1 MSLLGQD
8 AHLGRLLATAREE
21 RLHHCYLF
29 EGPPSVGKRSAA
41 EILAR
46 AAACTAQV
54 AERPCGRCPT
64 CGQMDKGHHP
74 DLIHLE
80 PDPTRKSGTISVAQ
94 VRELIR
100 QVQLRPYNARWR
112 TIIVDPVDMLMPQ
125 AANALLK
132 TLEEPPRQ
140 TGFVLITSR
149 VSSLLPTVLSRSQ
162 RVRFHA
168 VPEEVLVPWLRARG
182 APEPE
187 RIARLAMGAPGQ
199 ALALAAG
206 ELAIKDR
213 ARQALLDIL
222 GGDTRVLFAEVEKLS
237 KRKDSKGETQELLL
251 ALETLLR
258 DAAVWGAGR
267 RDRLIHCDR
276 ADLVQAWAEALWPGG
291 VRVLS
296 EQLDETRQRMEVHVN
311 NRLLLESLFAQT
323 AAQLGAARHHRGP
336 A

>member
-8 AHLGRLLATAREE
+8 AHLGRLLASARSE

-29 EGPPSVGKRSAA
+29 EGPPSVGKHTGA
-41 EILAR
+41 ELLAR
-46 AAACTAQV
+46 TAACTASPE
-54 AERPCGRCPT
+54 ARPCGECPT
-64 CGQMDKGHHP
+64 CGQMVKGHHP
-74 DLIHLE
+74 DLIRVV
-80 PDPTRKSGTISVAQ
+80 PDPARKSGTISVAQ

-112 TIIVDPVDMLMPQ
+112 TVIIDPIDMLLPQ

-132 TLEEPPRQ
+132 TLEEPPPQ

-149 VSSLLPTVLSRSQ
+149 VSSLLPTVISRSQ

-168 VPEEVLVPWLRARG
+168 VAEDTLVPWLRARG
-182 APEPE
+182 VAEPE

-206 ELAIKDR
+206 ELAGKDK

-222 GGDTRVLFAEVEKLS
+222 AGDTRTLFTEVEKLS
-237 KRKDSKGETQELLL
+237 KRKDPKAEVRELLL

-258 DAAVWGAGR
+258 DATVWGAGR

-276 ADLVQAWAEALWPGG
+276 PEVVEAWAEALWPGG
-291 VRVLS
+291 IRVLS

-323 AAQLGAARHHRGP
+323 ATQLGQARMVGG
-336 A
+336 AS